1 MQQIH
6 PANPVAPSFVYV
18 DAVVLNLIF
27 LSDPC
32 VQHLDQFVVHVVRK
46 IIGGKFIAHQ
56 SLTGNRK
63 MQGEVPSIPS
73 PLKRSVARRSHNL
86 ETHDEAQ
93 VDNGASLPEQLYFHT
108 PLIDEV
114 TKNDTQ
120 AFLEVEVEAD
130 QQKKPLLCKVD
141 TGAEGN
147 VIYKSLL
154 PSSPC
159 NPNGIPVNLASSS
172 TTIVATGGHPVGH
185 HGICHLKLAHG
196 SSCKS
201 YPFHVV
207 DADGPTILGLP
218 TCTDLNLITMNFSMT
233 SHKKES
239 KPSAVQQPIC
249 NQDPVAKKEILEQ
262 YDNCFESVGCFQGEF
277 QITVD
282 AAVPPVV
289 HPPRSVPEA
298 LKEPLRKELD
308 SLVMQRIL
316 AKVTEPTDWLN
327 SLVCVSKSN
336 GALRLCLD
344 PKDLSRGI
352 KKPHSL
358 TPTLEDILP
367 KLSSARYFSI
377 LDARSGYWN
386 IGLDQ
391 ESSLCNSP
399 FGRYRFLR
407 LPFGLICAQDIF
419 QRKVDET
426 FGDLPGVTGIADD
439 IVVYGYDDRDH
450 DKNVSAVL
458 QQDHETG
465 LRSASSSVPVFHS
478 SVT

>member
-1 MQQIH
+1 MLLSVARFLLTQQIH

-32 VQHLDQFVVHVVRK
+32 VQHLDQCGACGKENHWRK
-46 IIGGKFIAHQ
+46 VYRSSKPYRKQKNARGGSKHSKF
-56 SLTGNRK
+56 SK
-63 MQGEVPSIPS
+63 E
-73 PLKRSVARRSHNL
+73 KRGPEKHLQNL
-86 ETHDEAQ
+86 EIHDEAQ

-108 PLIDEV
+108 LLIDEV

-147 VIYKSLL
+147 VISLNSYVSM

-172 TTIVATGGHPVGH
+172 TTIVATGGHPVDH
-185 HGICHLKLAHG
+185 QGICHLKLAHG

-233 SHKKES
+233 SHKKEY

-249 NQDPVAKKEILEQ
+249 NQDPVAKKEILER
-262 YDNCFESVGCFQGEF
+262 YGNCFEGVGCFQGGF
-277 QITVD
+277 HITVD
-282 AAVPPVV
+282 AAVPPAV
-289 HPPRSVPEA
+289 HPPRSVLEA

-308 SLVMQRIL
+308 SLVTQGIL
-316 AKVTEPTDWLN
+316 AKVSEPTDWVS
-327 SLVCVSKSN
+327 SLVCVTKSN

-352 KKPHSL
+352 KRPHFL
-358 TPTLEDILP
+358 TLTLEDILP
-367 KLSSARYFSI
+367 KLRSARYFST
-377 LDARSGYWN
+377 LDAQSGYWN
-386 IGLDQ
+386 IELDQ

-399 FGRYRFLR
+399 FGRYRFLC
-407 LPFGLICAQDIF
+407 LPFGLICTQDIF
-419 QRKVDET
+419 
-426 FGDLPGVTGIADD
+426 
-439 IVVYGYDDRDH
+439 
-450 DKNVSAVL
+450 
-458 QQDHETG
+458 
-465 LRSASSSVPVFHS
+465 
-478 SVT
+478 